1 MGNICPD
8 LFLKKM
14 DIQEKFYT
22 IPLQI
27 AYTIS
32 TAYRK
37 NRYQSKLMRE
47 LIQVIKEKSFEDE

>member
-27 AYTIS
+27 EYTIS